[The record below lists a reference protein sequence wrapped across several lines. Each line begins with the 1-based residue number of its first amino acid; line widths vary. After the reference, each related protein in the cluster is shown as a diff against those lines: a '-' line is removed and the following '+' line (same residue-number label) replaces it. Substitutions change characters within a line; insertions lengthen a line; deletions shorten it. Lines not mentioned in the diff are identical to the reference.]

1 MVLRCFASV
10 RSFIGHLCCCR
21 PGLLCC
27 CRVMAEL
34 AMFLIQATFA
44 SIAERPTSDE
54 VMSEPRSILHG
65 PQAMIN
71 FGLVFL
77 TR

>member
-1 MVLRCFASV
+1 
-10 RSFIGHLCCCR
+10 
-21 PGLLCC
+21 
-27 CRVMAEL
+27 MAEL